1 MQTTTV
7 IAATAR
13 LLGQHHW
20 IKGRR
25 HFRHVHALK
34 SDYEFQ
40 LMALYGDANCVYLMD
55 TLTSLR
61 NETQKLKCKLLE
73 ANVIRRPKVEPKNA
87 GQLEMYL
94 TASRFGYKLDKQ
106 SAQVFALPHS
116 SCSV

>member
-1 MQTTTV
+1 MQTTAV

-73 ANVIRRPKVEPKNA
+73 ANVIRRPKVLFKMPYKNESFLYYVHIILRLIL
-87 GQLEMYL
+87 G
-94 TASRFGYKLDKQ
+94 TT
-106 SAQVFALPHS
+106 
-116 SCSV
+116 

>member
-1 MQTTTV
+1 MQTTAV

-87 GQLEMYL
+87 GRLGKRPQNYIHFPPIDVCGNLVEAGK
-94 TASRFGYKLDKQ
+94 TSPW
-106 SAQVFALPHS
+106 S
-116 SCSV
+116 